1 MPHLLSRG
9 ARRGMESHPVPHRK
23 QNALLERALD
33 CQSGAPGSRHRPH
46 RPTCELRKASTPL
59 KNRDASAA
67 STVKVQVTWGRC
79 FVKVTWYQPQPTM
92 VRAGG
97 QLFVEEESQPGPHQ

>member
-1 MPHLLSRG
+1 
-9 ARRGMESHPVPHRK
+9 MESHPVPHRK

-59 KNRDASAA
+59 KNRDASAP
-67 STVKVQVTWGRC
+67 STAKVQVSRRAVVCGRG
-79 FVKVTWYQPQPTM
+79 KPTGASSM
-92 VRAGG
+92 MNASVNK
-97 QLFVEEESQPGPHQ
+97 